1 VSKVPADD
9 LFGVPLLVEQSILV
23 KRRSVIRRAGGSI
36 DRRYF
41 YANINV
47 RLLNYSKFVLFWD
60 MLLVYKKEKYL
71 SQQTWP

>member
-1 VSKVPADD
+1 VSKVPADG
-9 LFGVPLLVEQSILV
+9 LFSVPLLVEQSILV

-47 RLLNYSKFVLFWD
+47 RLLNYPKFVLFWD
-60 MLLVYKKEKYL
+60 LLLVYKKEKYL
-71 SQQTWP
+71 SQ